1 MVTALDKSANDAE
14 VALRSGRTPIYI
26 VASPRPGSGKTFLAR
41 LLIGF
46 YLIDDRPVRAYE
58 ISPLEPVLAE
68 HAPFH
73 TVVADISNTKGQMA
87 LFDQLV
93 INDGRSK
100 VIDLHSLLFKPFF
113 ALAAQIGFFEEARE
127 HAIEPII
134 LFLADLHPD
143 SVQAYAALQRR
154 FPHTILVPV
163 QHEPV
168 TRIAQFREQFPTY
181 RAACMPLH
189 IPVLPSSLK
198 AAVDHHHHSFA
209 ELYETL
215 PMDIPLD
222 VCFAL
227 RNWTRRAFL
236 ELRELELRLLLDKL
250 SMSLTETTKNL
261 IRSG

>member
-1 MVTALDKSANDAE
+1 MVTTLSRSASDAE
-14 VALRSGRTPIYI
+14 AALRSGRTPIYI
-26 VASPRPGSGKTFLAR
+26 VASPRPGSRKTFLAR

-46 YLIDDRPVRAYE
+46 YLIDGRPVRAYE

-73 TVVADISNTKGQMA
+73 TVVADITNTKGQMA

-93 INDGRSK
+93 VNDGRGK
-100 VIDLHSLLFKPFF
+100 VIDLHNLLFKPFF
-113 ALAAQIGFFEEARE
+113 ALAAQIGFFEEARH

-134 LFLADLHPD
+134 LFPADPHPD
-143 SVQAYAALQRR
+143 SVQGYAALQRR
-154 FPHTILVPV
+154 LPHTILVPV
-163 QHEPV
+163 RHDPV
-168 TRIAQFREQFPTY
+168 TRVAQFREQFPTY

-198 AAVDHHHHSFA
+198 SAVDHHRHSFA

-215 PMDIPLD
+215 PTDIPLD
-222 VCFAL
+222 ICFAL

-250 SMSLTETTKNL
+250 STSLTGT
-261 IRSG
+261 S